1 MLKAL
6 TLLSAIFIAT
16 CPGIV
21 GFSEALEEA
30 PVNFKDSKIT
40 AIDFYPSGAKFTFNV
55 EPEDDEGN
63 FRAVIPGAFDEESI
77 RMLHPE
83 DLEGD
88 INIVSYYRTRWI
100 PESMFS
106 LKESIEET
114 DNEIKELTAKRSAF
128 EQSLTYLKDFEPEKS
143 KPSELLE
150 YIKNAQELRLE
161 TDREINLIANSITDK
176 QEELKVMRR
185 EFNSRRPNGDE
196 RYIVITGKATDTVEF
211 TAFTS
216 SALWGPKYILNLNS
230 NTGDVFVTLYVKA
243 SQKTGLDFEGDMI
256 FHTKT
261 PDERITTPN
270 LTPLRVAI
278 KPKEEKVGS
287 VGNMSV
293 TRTNKMLAKSAQRNE
308 TRFFALSNRAEE
320 ADEEALDYEKPMR
333 ARKAP
338 VITET
343 ISDRTIELEGKITG
357 DGIEKEIN
365 ADIDALYLKSKPI
378 ITLIPEQ
385 RNDAWIVASMDE
397 GNKTLI
403 PGEAE
408 LRVDGYTSGKIMLG
422 EYESQRNIPFGY
434 ADAITVKKEA
444 LVEKTGVSWFSG
456 VFTSGYKL
464 EITNGTS
471 DERVITVRDR
481 LPIPTDEKIKLD
493 IKRIEPKETERDK
506 ENRLTWE
513 ITVPAGA
520 TVPIIVDYTL
530 SYPSG
535 EELLYR

>member
-1 MLKAL
+1 MIKAL
-6 TLLSAIFIAT
+6 TLLLAIFIAT
-16 CPGIV
+16 CPSFV
-21 GFSEALEEA
+21 SSSEAFEEA
-30 PVNFKDSKIT
+30 PTSFGGSKIT

-63 FRAVIPGAFDEESI
+63 FRAVIPGAFDADSI
-77 RMLHPE
+77 RMSHPE

-88 INIVSYYRTRWI
+88 INIVRYSRTRWI
-100 PESMFS
+100 PEGLVS
-106 LKESIEET
+106 LKELIDDT
-114 DNEIKELTAKRSAF
+114 DNEIKELIAKRSAF
-128 EQSLTYLKDFEPEKS
+128 EQTLSYLKDFEPEKS
-143 KPSELLE
+143 KPGELLE
-150 YIKNAQELRLE
+150 YIKNAQELKLE
-161 TDREINLIANSITDK
+161 TDKEINSIAKTITDK
-176 QEELKVMRR
+176 QDELKVMRN
-185 EFNSRRPNGDE
+185 EFNSRRPRGDDS
-196 RYIVITGKATDTVEF
+196 YIAITGKATDTVEF

-216 SALWGPKYILNLNS
+216 SAFWGPKYILNLNS
-230 NTGDVFVTLYVKA
+230 NSGEVFVTMYVKA
-243 SQKTGLDFEGDMI
+243 SQKSGLDFEGDMT

-270 LTPLRVAI
+270 LNPLRVAI
-278 KPKEEKVGS
+278 KPKEEKIATVGS
-287 VGNMSV
+287 VSYSRSN
-293 TRTNKMLAKSAQRNE
+293 RMLAKSAA
-308 TRFFALSNRAEE
+308 TDMMIMEE
-320 ADEEALDYEKPMR
+320 AMPMMMDEEAEEDAGYVAP

-338 VITET
+338 VMTESL
-343 ISDRTIELEGKITG
+343 SDRTIELEGAVTG
-357 DGIEKEIN
+357 DGVEKEIN
-365 ADIDALYLKSKPI
+365 ADIDALYLKGKPI

-422 EYESQRNIPFGY
+422 EYESQRKIPFGY
-434 ADAITVKKEA
+434 AEAITVKKEA

-464 EITNGTS
+464 EVTNGTS
-471 DERVITVRDR
+471 DERIITVRDR

-493 IKRIEPKETERDK
+493 VKRIEPKETERDK

-513 ITVPAGA
+513 ITVPAGG

-535 EELLYR
+535 EELQYR